1 MYICTVKTDKAL
13 TRFLGLNK
21 KNKKMNEKKILTIQD
36 ISCVGQCSLTV
47 ALPVISAMG
56 IETAILPSAILS
68 THTGGFTGYTFHD
81 LTEDLPAIKE
91 HWKKENIKFD
101 AFYTGYVGSV
111 KQLEYISDIMDE
123 LRKPDSKIIVDP
135 VMGDKGKLY
144 PGFEPSFAKEMAKL
158 CKKADVI
165 VPNLTEAA
173 FMLDEEYIE
182 SGHTKE
188 YIERILKKLLGLGCK
203 NALLTGVSLEEGKL
217 GVAAIDGAT
226 GKISY
231 YFRDLYPGMFHGTGD
246 VFASSFAGAMILGKT
261 IEQAAKI
268 AVDFTVNAIAKTIND
283 KNHWY
288 GVKFELALPELIE
301 SIR

>member
-1 MYICTVKTDKAL
+1 
-13 TRFLGLNK
+13 
-21 KNKKMNEKKILTIQD
+21 MNEKKLLTIQD

-81 LTEDLPAIKE
+81 LTEDIPAIKE
-91 HWKKENIKFD
+91 HWKKENIRFD

-123 LRKPDSKIIVDP
+123 LRNPDSIIIVDP

-188 YIERILKKLLGLGCK
+188 YIERILKKLMALGCK
-203 NALLTGVSLEEGKL
+203 NALLTGVNLEPGKL
-217 GVAAIDGAT
+217 GIAAYNGETNEIT
-226 GKISY
+226 Y
-231 YFRDLYPGMFHGTGD
+231 YFRDLINGMFHGTGD
-246 VFASSFAGAMILGKT
+246 VFASSFAGAMTLGKSVD
-261 IEQAAKI
+261 EAGKI
-268 AVDFTVNAIAKTIND
+268 AVDFTVDAIAKTIDD
-283 KNHWY
+283 KSHWY
-288 GVKFELALPELIE
+288 GVKFELALPELIK

>member
-1 MYICTVKTDKAL
+1 
-13 TRFLGLNK
+13 
-21 KNKKMNEKKILTIQD
+21 MNEKKILTIQD

-182 SGHTKE
+182 TGHTKE

>member
-1 MYICTVKTDKAL
+1 
-13 TRFLGLNK
+13 
-21 KNKKMNEKKILTIQD
+21 MNEKKLLTIQD

-81 LTEDLPAIKE
+81 LTEDIPAIKE
-91 HWKKENIKFD
+91 HWKKENIRFD

-123 LRKPDSKIIVDP
+123 LRKPDSIIIVDP

-182 SGHTKE
+182 LGHTKE
-188 YIERILKKLLGLGCK
+188 YIERILKKLMGLGCK
-203 NALLTGVSLEEGKL
+203 NALLTGVNLEPGKL
-217 GVAAIDGAT
+217 GIAAYN
-226 GKISY
+226 GKTNEITY
-231 YFRDLYPGMFHGTGD
+231 YFRDLINGMFHGTGD
-246 VFASSFAGAMILGKT
+246 VFASSFAGAMTLGKSVD
-261 IEQAAKI
+261 EAGKI
-268 AVDFTVNAIAKTIND
+268 AVDFTVDAIQKTIDD
-283 KNHWY
+283 KSHWY
-288 GVKFELALPELIE
+288 GVKFELALPELIK

>member
-1 MYICTVKTDKAL
+1 
-13 TRFLGLNK
+13 
-21 KNKKMNEKKILTIQD
+21 MNEKKILTIQD

-81 LTEDLPAIKE
+81 LTDDIPAIKE
-91 HWKKENIKFD
+91 HWKKENIRFD

-123 LRKPDSKIIVDP
+123 LKKPDSIIVIDP

-144 PGFEPSFAKEMAKL
+144 PGFEPSFAKEMAKM

-182 SGHTKE
+182 DNHTEE
-188 YIERILKKLLGLGCK
+188 YIERILKKLLALGCK
-203 NALLTGVSLEEGKL
+203 NALLTGVNLQPGKL
-217 GVAAIDGAT
+217 GIASINGAT

-231 YFRDLYPGMFHGTGD
+231 YFRDLINGMFHGTGD
-246 VFASSFAGAMILGKT
+246 VFA
-261 IEQAAKI
+261 
-268 AVDFTVNAIAKTIND
+268 
-283 KNHWY
+283 
-288 GVKFELALPELIE
+288 
-301 SIR
+301 

>member
-1 MYICTVKTDKAL
+1 
-13 TRFLGLNK
+13 
-21 KNKKMNEKKILTIQD
+21 MNEKKLLTIQD

-81 LTEDLPAIKE
+81 LTEDIPAIKE
-91 HWKKENIKFD
+91 HWKKENIRFD
-101 AFYTGYVGSV
+101 AFYTGYVGSI

-123 LRKPDSKIIVDP
+123 LRKPDSIIIVDP

-188 YIERILKKLLGLGCK
+188 YIERILKKLMALGCK
-203 NALLTGVSLEEGKL
+203 NALLTGVNLEPGKL
-217 GVAAIDGAT
+217 GIAAYNGETNEIT
-226 GKISY
+226 Y
-231 YFRDLYPGMFHGTGD
+231 YFRDLINGMFHGTGD
-246 VFASSFAGAMILGKT
+246 VFASSFAGAMTLGKSVD
-261 IEQAAKI
+261 EAGKI
-268 AVDFTVNAIAKTIND
+268 AVDFTVDAIQKTIDD
-283 KNHWY
+283 KSHWY
-288 GVKFELALPELIE
+288 GVKFELALPELIK

>member
-1 MYICTVKTDKAL
+1 M
-13 TRFLGLNK
+13 
-21 KNKKMNEKKILTIQD
+21 MNEKKILTIQD

-81 LTEDLPAIKE
+81 LTDDIPAIKE
-91 HWKKENIKFD
+91 HWKKENIRFD

-111 KQLEYISDIMDE
+111 KQLEYIADIMDE
-123 LRKPDSKIIVDP
+123 LKKPDSIIVIDP

-144 PGFEPSFAKEMAKL
+144 PGFEPSFAKEMAKM

-182 SGHTKE
+182 DNHTEE
-188 YIERILKKLLGLGCK
+188 YIERILKKLLALGCK
-203 NALLTGVSLEEGKL
+203 NALLTGVNLQPGKL
-217 GVAAIDGAT
+217 GIASINGAT
-226 GKISY
+226 GKIHY
-231 YFRDLYPGMFHGTGD
+231 YFRDLINGMFHGTGD
-246 VFASSFAGAMILGKT
+246 VFASSFAGAMVLGKSV
-261 IEQAAKI
+261 EEAGKI
-268 AVDFTVNAIAKTIND
+268 AVDFTVDAIQKTIDD
-283 KNHWY
+283 KSHWY
-288 GVKFELALPELIE
+288 GVKFELALPGLIE
-301 SIR
+301 SIK

>member
-1 MYICTVKTDKAL
+1 
-13 TRFLGLNK
+13 
-21 KNKKMNEKKILTIQD
+21 MNEKKLLTIQD

-81 LTEDLPAIKE
+81 LTEDIPAIKE
-91 HWKKENIKFD
+91 HWKKENIRFD

-123 LRKPDSKIIVDP
+123 LRKPDSIIIVDP

-158 CKKADVI
+158 CKKADVM

-188 YIERILKKLLGLGCK
+188 YIERILKKLMALGCK
-203 NALLTGVSLEEGKL
+203 NALLTGVNLEPGKL
-217 GVAAIDGAT
+217 GIAAYNGETNEIT
-226 GKISY
+226 Y
-231 YFRDLYPGMFHGTGD
+231 YFRDLINGMFHGTGD
-246 VFASSFAGAMILGKT
+246 VFASSFAGAMTLGKSVD
-261 IEQAAKI
+261 EAGKI
-268 AVDFTVNAIAKTIND
+268 AVDFTVDAIAKTIDD
-283 KNHWY
+283 KSHWY
-288 GVKFELALPELIE
+288 GVKFELALPELIK

>member
-1 MYICTVKTDKAL
+1 
-13 TRFLGLNK
+13 
-21 KNKKMNEKKILTIQD
+21 MNEKKILTIQD

-81 LTEDLPAIKE
+81 LTDDIPAIKE
-91 HWKKENIKFD
+91 HWKKENIRFD

-123 LRKPDSKIIVDP
+123 LKKPDSIIVIDP

-144 PGFEPSFAKEMAKL
+144 PGFEPSFAKEMAKM

-182 SGHTKE
+182 DNHTEE
-188 YIERILKKLLGLGCK
+188 YIERILKKLLALGCK
-203 NALLTGVSLEEGKL
+203 NALLTGVNLQPGKL
-217 GVAAIDGAT
+217 GIASINGAT

-231 YFRDLYPGMFHGTGD
+231 YFRDLINGMFHGTGD
-246 VFASSFAGAMILGKT
+246 VFASSFAGAMVLGKSVD
-261 IEQAAKI
+261 EAGKI
-268 AVDFTVNAIAKTIND
+268 AVDFTVDAIQKTIND
-283 KNHWY
+283 KSHWY
-288 GVKFELALPELIE
+288 GVKFELALPGLID
-301 SIR
+301 SIRK

>member
-1 MYICTVKTDKAL
+1 
-13 TRFLGLNK
+13 
-21 KNKKMNEKKILTIQD
+21 MNEKKILTIQD

-81 LTEDLPAIKE
+81 LTDDIPAIKE
-91 HWKKENIKFD
+91 HWKKENIRFD

-111 KQLEYISDIMDE
+111 KQLEYIADIMDE
-123 LRKPDSKIIVDP
+123 LKKPDSIIVIDP

-144 PGFEPSFAKEMAKL
+144 PGFEPSFAKEMAKM

-182 SGHTKE
+182 DNHTEE
-188 YIERILKKLLGLGCK
+188 YIERILKKLLALGCK
-203 NALLTGVSLEEGKL
+203 NALLTGVNLQPGKL
-217 GVAAIDGAT
+217 GIASINGAT
-226 GKISY
+226 GKIHY
-231 YFRDLYPGMFHGTGD
+231 YFRDLINGMFHGTGD
-246 VFASSFAGAMILGKT
+246 VFASSFAGAMVLGKSV
-261 IEQAAKI
+261 EEAGKI
-268 AVDFTVNAIAKTIND
+268 AVDFTVDAIQKTIDD
-283 KNHWY
+283 KSHWY
-288 GVKFELALPELIE
+288 GVKFELALPGLIE
-301 SIR
+301 SIK

>member
-1 MYICTVKTDKAL
+1 ME
-13 TRFLGLNK
+13 
-21 KNKKMNEKKILTIQD
+21 EKKILTIQD

-47 ALPVISAMG
+47 ALPVLSAMG

-68 THTGGFTGYTFHD
+68 THTGGFKGYTFHD
-81 LTEDLPAIKE
+81 LTDDMPSIKN
-91 HWKKENIKFD
+91 HWLQENIRFD

-123 LRKPDSKIIVDP
+123 LRKPESLIVVDP

-158 CKKADVI
+158 CRKADII

-182 SGHTKE
+182 MGHTE
-188 YIERILKKLLGLGCK
+188 AYIERILKKLLSLGCK
-203 NALLTGVSLEEGKL
+203 NALLTGVSLEPGKL
-217 GVAAIDGAT
+217 GVASINGKT
-226 GKISY
+226 GKVSY
-231 YFRDLYPGMFHGTGD
+231 YFRHLYDGMFHGTGD
-246 VFASSFAGAMILGKT
+246 VFASSFAGAYIRGKS
-261 IEQAAKI
+261 IEEAGKI
-268 AVDFTVNAIAKTIND
+268 AVDFTVDAIEKTIND

-288 GVKFELALPELIE
+288 GVKFELALPGLIN

>member
-1 MYICTVKTDKAL
+1 
-13 TRFLGLNK
+13 
-21 KNKKMNEKKILTIQD
+21 MNEKKILTIQD

-173 FMLDEEYIE
+173 FMLDEEYID

-226 GKISY
+226 GKVSY
-231 YFRDLYPGMFHGTGD
+231 YFRDLYPGMFHCTGD

>member
-1 MYICTVKTDKAL
+1 M
-13 TRFLGLNK
+13 
-21 KNKKMNEKKILTIQD
+21 KKMNEKKILTIQD

-182 SGHTKE
+182 TGHTKE

>member
-1 MYICTVKTDKAL
+1 
-13 TRFLGLNK
+13 
-21 KNKKMNEKKILTIQD
+21 MNEKKILTIQD

-81 LTEDLPAIKE
+81 LTDDIPAIKE
-91 HWKKENIKFD
+91 HWKKENIRFD

-123 LRKPDSKIIVDP
+123 LKKPDSIIVIDP

-144 PGFEPSFAKEMAKL
+144 PGFEPSFAKEMAKM

-182 SGHTKE
+182 DNHTEE
-188 YIERILKKLLGLGCK
+188 YIERILKKLLALGCK
-203 NALLTGVSLEEGKL
+203 NALLTGVNLQPGKL
-217 GVAAIDGAT
+217 GIASINGTT

-231 YFRDLYPGMFHGTGD
+231 YFRDLINGMFHGTGD
-246 VFASSFAGAMILGKT
+246 VFASSFAGAMVLGKSVD
-261 IEQAAKI
+261 EAGKI
-268 AVDFTVNAIAKTIND
+268 AVDFTVDAIQKTIND
-283 KNHWY
+283 KSHWY
-288 GVKFELALPELIE
+288 GVKFELALPGLID
-301 SIR
+301 SIRK